1 MKITRTLLKHELEC
15 IVFNPEKQT
24 TEEMNCVVYNPAP
37 GHTFREAAKI
47 LKNSNLELL
56 KILNDKV
63 SSEKREM
70 ELSRF
75 ILLSKKTDSEDL
87 L

>member
-1 MKITRTLLKHELEC
+1 MKITRTLMKHELEC
-15 IVFNPEKQT
+15 IVFNPETQT
-24 TEEMNCVVYNPAP
+24 AEEKDCTVYNPSP

-47 LKNSNLELL
+47 LKNSNLQLL

-75 ILLSKKTDSEDL
+75 ILLSKKTDSEDKL
-87 L
+87 

>member
-1 MKITRTLLKHELEC
+1 MKITRTILKHELKC

-24 TEEMNCVVYNPAP
+24 TEQMDCIVYNPAP
-37 GHTFREAAKI
+37 GHTFRKAAEI
-47 LKNSNLELL
+47 FQNSNLELL

-70 ELSRF
+70 ELDTF
-75 ILLSKKTDSEDL
+75 IAFSK
-87 L
+87 

>member
-37 GHTFREAAKI
+37 GHTFRKAAEI
-47 LKNSNLELL
+47 FQNSNLELL

-63 SSEKREM
+63 SSEKRGM
-70 ELSRF
+70 ELDTF
-75 ILLSKKTDSEDL
+75 IAFSKKTDSEDL